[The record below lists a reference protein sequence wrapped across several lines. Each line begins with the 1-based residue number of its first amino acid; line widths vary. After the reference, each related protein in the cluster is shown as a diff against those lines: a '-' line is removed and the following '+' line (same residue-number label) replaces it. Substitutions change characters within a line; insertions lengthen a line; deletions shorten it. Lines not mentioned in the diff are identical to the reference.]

1 MAVLILCLL
10 NFVIGYQ
17 LTLQCKISDKKFKRK
32 GTAQLWLVEIYIC
45 VLFNDKNKKFFKIA
59 MGMMRTVA
67 VTSSAP

>member
-17 LTLQCKISDKKFKRK
+17 LTLQCKISDKKFKSK
-32 GTAQLWLVEIYIC
+32 EQLWLVEMHIC
-45 VLFNDKNKKFFKIA
+45 VLFNDKNKKLFKIA

-67 VTSSAP
+67 VMSSAP